1 MIIQKILEQKKRY
14 VPQTGYNVVWV
25 DRYEI
30 PGSDGALFLIA
41 HTERLEEAQRIQAGY
56 GGGEGVSVYIYGPD
70 TK

>member
-1 MIIQKILEQKKRY
+1 MSIEKMLEQKKRY
-14 VPQTGYNVVWV
+14 VPQTGYNVVGV

-30 PGSDGALFLIA
+30 PGSEDALFLIA
-41 HTERLEEAQRIQAGY
+41 HTESLEEAQRIQASY